1 MRNIITEGKENIPRF
16 NTTRARTNH
25 IKRKSSSELNGHT
38 PLRSRQQRVS
48 QCKLKKNEMSMET
61 STLSMENEEFSFKRL
76 QEMALSME
84 KVNKHMFKAP
94 DQLLDHFPQEKTI
107 EPKYIPC
114 TPPRKNV
121 PMRKAP
127 HTICSGRGRSN
138 SLAQAKGF
146 NRSSTGERCP
156 NHSLERAKSTPKIRN
171 DEPQVS
177 RSTTEPQVYR
187 STNVA
192 RKQWHL
198 PHHQQ
203 IPTQRTMSSRKT
215 TKINSKIFQ
224 FNPRKV
230 HQDVQATDSS
240 NASVQNIANWL
251 SDDPFEKKKQIFIRK
266 GDQITAKADAFEH
279 REVLEMQRHNKK
291 ESRVQR
297 ERQHFPEGKVSQRK
311 DWLQSAFGENMEEDK
326 EGNQTS
332 SVLDKMKI
340 FESSLNSKR

>member
-1 MRNIITEGKENIPRF
+1 M
-16 NTTRARTNH
+16 
-25 IKRKSSSELNGHT
+25 
-38 PLRSRQQRVS
+38 
-48 QCKLKKNEMSMET
+48 EMST
-61 STLSMENEEFSFKRL
+61 SSMENEEFSFKRL
-76 QEMALSME
+76 QEMAFSME

-94 DQLLDHFPQEKTI
+94 DQLLDHFPQEKII

-114 TPPRKNV
+114 TPPRKIAPIRN
-121 PMRKAP
+121 AP
-127 HTICSGRGRSN
+127 HTICSGRVRSN
-138 SLAQAKGF
+138 SLAPAKGF
-146 NRSSTGERCP
+146 NRSSTGERCQ
-156 NHSLERAKSTPKIRN
+156 NHSSERANSTPKIRN
-171 DEPQVS
+171 DEPQVFRSTTDHQVS

-203 IPTQRTMSSRKT
+203 IPTQRTMSSHKT

-251 SDDPFEKKKQIFIRK
+251 SDDPFEKKKQILIRK
-266 GDQITAKADAFEH
+266 GDQITAKAHAFEH
-279 REVLEMQRHNKK
+279 REVLQMRRQIKK

-297 ERQHFPEGKVSQRK
+297 ERQHFPEGKVSQGK
-311 DWLQSAFGENMEEDK
+311 DWLQNAFGESMEEDK
-326 EGNQTS
+326 EGYQTS
-332 SVLDKMKI
+332 SVLDKTKM
-340 FESSLNSKR
+340 FESSFNSKR